1 MAIEAFKSR
10 RVRESL
16 KALESYLGQ
25 AAHLADG
32 VKPSETIKLELEPAR
47 EAASPRVTKVVWK
60 HSKPAN
66 AGVIAEADLKASPV
80 LTVTVSGKH
89 LVRQDD
95 HGGLVLDISSF
106 KLIGP
111 DGAGA
116 YFEAVKLTATSVD
129 EFEADLTLVHGKTAQ
144 LGSYE
149 ARAFHVDGQTA
160 VQPDACSIEADKPAL
175 APGPALLG
183 PGPALAPPA
192 PAPVARAKR
201 SSVQLGTMNPNRFAA
216 GARGA
221 QTELVVL
228 SGSPTEF
235 WVANLAGDRLSDAV
249 IDRTDQIA
257 DFTVFHLLFDVP
269 KPASDKD
276 RFFYLVADKNGDA
289 KLAFFVQY
297 EALK

>member
-16 KALESYLGQ
+16 RALESYLGQ

-47 EAASPRVTKVVWK
+47 DAASPRVTNVVWK
-60 HSKPAN
+60 NSKPAN
-66 AGVIAEADLKASPV
+66 AGVIAEADLKASSV
-80 LTVTVSGKH
+80 VTVTVSGNH
-89 LVRQDD
+89 LAHRD
-95 HGGLVLDISSF
+95 HGGLLLDVSSF

-116 YFEAVKLTATSVD
+116 YFEAVKLTATNVD
-129 EFEADLTLVHGKTAQ
+129 EFEAELTLVHGSKAQ

-160 VQPDACSIEADKPAL
+160 VLPDACSIEADKPAS

-183 PGPALAPPA
+183 PGPAVAPPA
-192 PAPVARAKR
+192 PAPAIRAKR
-201 SSVQLGTMNPNRFAA
+201 PSFQLGTMGANSFPAGPNKVD
-216 GARGA
+216 
-221 QTELVVL
+221 LVVL

-235 WVANLAGDRLSDAV
+235 WVATVDGKKVADVVLDHMEPRGDLNVAV
-249 IDRTDQIA
+249 L
-257 DFTVFHLLFDVP
+257 VVDVP
-269 KPASDKD
+269 KPASSKDRD
-276 RFFYLVADKNGDA
+276 RFFYLVASDKSA
-289 KLAFFVQY
+289 EEKLAFFVQ
-297 EALK
+297 